1 LEHLLFAAY
10 LVLFAWLVT
19 KVPFFK
25 ASGLSTPQLIILF
38 LLKVLA
44 GIFYGWI
51 GVYYGEMAK
60 MVDTWAYHYES
71 LNEYQLLLN
80 DPGTFFSSIFQT
92 TYQDGYTR
100 FLASE
105 NSWWNDL
112 KSVSFL
118 KILAL
123 FNVFSFGNYYINVI
137 FYSFLSFFGPIAL
150 YRVVKEVYLAN
161 KLVLILALFLFP
173 SFIYWTSGLHKD
185 GFIFLGFALVTYH
198 FYFALKEK
206 NLPLQRL
213 LGLGFGALLI
223 LLLRNFLIVVL
234 VPALVAWFLSK
245 KINRSPVLTF
255 SVVYF
260 FFSVLFFTA
269 KYIHPAL
276 DFPAATAE
284 KQAAFM
290 QLSGNSAVPVKELQP
305 NFSGFVQN
313 APHAFVLAALRPF
326 PTDVHHLLSLA
337 AALEMILVYTLLA
350 LFFAFP
356 KIVTT
361 DQSFLLFSLFL
372 SFSVLMMIGY
382 SVNFLGAIVRY
393 RSVVIPFLMVP
404 LVAQIDWQ
412 AIKTRLLN
420 KY

>member
-1 LEHLLFAAY
+1 MLFAAY
-10 LVLFAWLVT
+10 LVLFAWLIT
-19 KVPFFK
+19 KVPFFI
-25 ASGLSTPQLIILF
+25 ASGLTSAQLIILF

-71 LNEYQLLLN
+71 LQEYQLLLHN
-80 DPGTFFSSIFQT
+80 PKMFFTSIFQT
-92 TYQDGYTR
+92 SHEDGYSR
-100 FLASE
+100 FFSSE

-112 KSVSFL
+112 KRVSFL
-118 KILAL
+118 KILAF

-137 FYSFLSFFGPIAL
+137 FYSFISFFGPVAL
-150 YRVVKEVYLAN
+150 YRVMKEVFTAD
-161 KLVLILALFLFP
+161 KLVIVLATFLFP

-185 GFIFLGFALVTYH
+185 GLIFLGFALVSYH
-198 FYFALKEK
+198 IYFALKEEA
-206 NLPLQRL
+206 LSVRRVL
-213 LGLGFGALLI
+213 LIVLGALLI

-234 VPALVAWFLSK
+234 VPALLAWLLSK
-245 KINRSPVLTF
+245 KIKWAPLYTF
-255 SVVYF
+255 LLVY
-260 FFSVLFFTA
+260 VLFFALFFSA

-290 QLSGNSAVPVKELQP
+290 QLSGNSAVPVRLLQP
-305 NFSGFVQN
+305 TFYGFVQN
-313 APHAFVLAALRPF
+313 APQAFTLSALRPY

-337 AALEMILVYTLLA
+337 AALEMIFVYTLLGM
-350 LFFAFP
+350 FFLFP
-356 KIVTT
+356 KKERT
-361 DQSFLLFSLFL
+361 DDTFFLFCLFL
-372 SFSVLMMIGY
+372 SFSILMMIGY

-404 LVAQIDWQ
+404 LAAQINWKKIRKI
-412 AIKTRLLN
+412 ASVS
-420 KY
+420 Y